1 MEPEIDSIYTV
12 VMDHKNGVP
21 LQVPFTFRGICFD
34 KTDVS
39 IDFIDCDTYLVRSI
53 PRNPMN
59 HTLDSKPVVPSA
71 EVLKYDPAKMY
82 SIHIIQQVDGTSAGF
97 KREFIVQPMG
107 MVGGKYHLFMDPYTN
122 KLLGFTQNQFKE
134 NEIVGKI
141 PSTDPNQRVGSV
153 TGSATGTGS
162 SVTGSGAS
170 SVTGSAA
177 GSSVPGSA
185 TRSSVPGSTARSNVT
200 GSATRSSVTGSASGS
215 SVTGSATGSV
225 TGSATGTGSSVTG
238 NGAGSARNVP
248 RKLTK
253 KLVRTESQDAFV
265 QRIRTEMVKD
275 PTKPLSYDP
284 AFISSEFKELCS
296 PKEVMLYILT
306 PEKKC
311 LPISLS
317 EVPNLSTLLKPYITN
332 FVLFKLD
339 EEKTTIQV
347 TPPNQIVAGKYFVMR
362 V

>member
-141 PSTDPNQRVGSV
+141 PSTDPNQRVGSATGSATGTGTGTGSSV

-162 SVTGSGAS
+162 SVTGSAAGTGS

-177 GSSVPGSA
+177 
-185 TRSSVPGSTARSNVT
+185 
-200 GSATRSSVTGSASGS
+200 RSSVTGS
-215 SVTGSATGSV
+215 VTGSVAG
-225 TGSATGTGSSVTG
+225 TG

-275 PTKPLSYDP
+275 PTKPLSYEP

-347 TPPNQIVAGKYFVMR
+347 TPPDQIVAGKYFVMR